1 MSEKTLKKRYLL
13 HNAKEAIALLAMASS
28 SIKKH
33 ISSIFLDTN
42 SASGV
47 IVFLFET
54 LEESIACETA
64 LSKYIEK
71 DVSGD
76 KRYKKRYLEFFGLPE
91 HYDFELDEVFLR
103 LDKLGAHAFGFSF
116 HAGSSTQKVLK
127 VLLYHSVVELEQNIQ
142 TLFASEDFSRKS
154 IQKNIEQ
161 ILGVLHLC
169 QYVFDAKTIKRMK
182 ERFEVLL
189 SIFEEEDLE
198 TIKALIKTEN
208 YRLMFFDLGYLMLEE
223 SLFFATEDMP
233 ILFFVRKRMKKE
245 KSKLLKLLKKS
256 LYM

>member
-1 MSEKTLKKRYLL
+1 M
-13 HNAKEAIALLAMASS
+13 
-28 SIKKH
+28 
-33 ISSIFLDTN
+33 
-42 SASGV
+42 
-47 IVFLFET
+47 
-54 LEESIACETA
+54 
-64 LSKYIEK
+64 
-71 DVSGD
+71 
-76 KRYKKRYLEFFGLPE
+76 
-91 HYDFELDEVFLR
+91 
-103 LDKLGAHAFGFSF
+103 
-116 HAGSSTQKVLK
+116 K

-233 ILFFVRKRMKKE
+233 ILFFVRKRMKR

-256 LYM
+256 LYVRVLNTTNGLSIGLSKVMPLC

>member
-28 SIKKH
+28 CIKKH

-47 IVFLFET
+47 IVFSFET
-54 LEESIACETA
+54 LEESLACETT

-71 DVSGD
+71 DVSDD
-76 KRYKKRYLEFFGLPE
+76 KRYKKRCLEFFGLPE
-91 HYDFELDEVFLR
+91 HYEFELDEVFLR
-103 LDKLGAHAFGFSF
+103 LDKLGAHAFEFSF

-127 VLLYHSVVELEQNIQ
+127 VLLYHAVVELERNIQ
-142 TLFASEDFSRKS
+142 TLFVSEDAPRKN

-189 SIFEEEDLE
+189 SIFEEEDFD

-245 KSKLLKLLKKS
+245 KNKLLKRLKKS